1 MARIMPV
8 YSRLITFLRPYRF
21 RLIIAMMF
29 MVAVGVLKGG
39 QAWLVKPVL
48 DRIFIEKDLVMLWL
62 LPLAVV
68 GLFIVKGVLDYHQAY
83 LMGYIG
89 QNIICD
95 LRTKIYRHLQTL
107 SLSFFSRNPTGV
119 LISRIT
125 NDVTAIQGAVSNA
138 VTGLLKD
145 SFTVLAL
152 AGVVVYRD
160 WKLALISFI
169 LFPLAVVPIVKFGR
183 RLRKLSAA
191 NQAAMGSL
199 TSFLGE
205 TIAGQR
211 VVKVFGREGYE
222 SERFHGQNKGLLRIV
237 LKVCRVRAL
246 SSPVMEV
253 LGSFA
258 MAGILY
264 YGGLAVIQG
273 TKTPGDFFSFLA
285 AMLMLYQPVKRL
297 NKVNNVIQA
306 GLAAAERVF
315 LVLDSKPDIEDTA
328 DAVDIKPMSS
338 CLEFRKVTFR
348 YQEEAVLKD
357 VSFKIAAGQ
366 RVALVGLSGGGKTT
380 LVSLI
385 PRFYDVSE
393 GAILIDGVDIR
404 QAKLACLRSQISM
417 VTQQVIL
424 FNDTVRANI
433 AYGDLEKSMEEI
445 MEAAKAAYAHG
456 FITSL
461 PEGYDTV
468 IGESGLRLS
477 GGERQRLA
485 IARALLKDAPLL
497 ILDEATSSLDMESES
512 EVQRALENL
521 MKGRTTLVVAH
532 RLSTVRNADRIL
544 VLAQARI
551 VEEGTHKSLM
561 AANSE
566 YRRLYQMQFAEEERE
581 IGR

>member
-8 YSRLITFLRPYRF
+8 YTRLLTFIRPYWPK
-21 RLIIAMMF
+21 LVIAMVF
-29 MVAVGVLKGG
+29 MVLVGVLKGG

-68 GLFIVKGVLDYHQAY
+68 GLFLVKGALDYQQTY
-83 LMGYIG
+83 LMGYVG

-95 LRTKIYRHLQTL
+95 LRNNIYRHLQSL

-125 NDVTAIQGAVSNA
+125 NDVTVVQGAVSNA
-138 VTGLLKD
+138 ATGLLRD
-145 SFTVLAL
+145 SFTVLTL

-169 LFPLAVVPIVKFGR
+169 LFPLAVIPIVKFGR
-183 RLRKLSAA
+183 RLRRLSAA
-191 NQAAMGSL
+191 NQAVMASL

-211 VVKVFGREGYE
+211 VVKVFAREEYE
-222 SERFHGQNKGLLRIV
+222 KERFHQQNRGLLRIA
-237 LKVCRVRAL
+237 LKTCRVRAL

-273 TKTPGDFFSFLA
+273 VKTPGDFFSFLA

-315 LVLDSKPDIEDTA
+315 LILDSKPDIEDA
-328 DAVDIKPMSS
+328 PDALDIKPMSRS
-338 CLEFRKVTFR
+338 LEFSNVTFC
-348 YQEEAVLKD
+348 YQAGVVLKD
-357 VSFKIAAGQ
+357 VSFKIQAGQ
-366 RVALVGLSGGGKTT
+366 KVALVGLSGGGKST
-380 LVSLI
+380 LASLI
-385 PRFYDVSE
+385 PRFYDVTE
-393 GAILIDGVDIR
+393 GAILIDRVDIR
-404 QAKLACLRSQISM
+404 RCKLASLRSQISM

-424 FNDTVRANI
+424 FDDTVRANI
-433 AYGDLEKSMEEI
+433 GYGDLERSTEEI
-445 MEAAKAAYAHG
+445 IEAAKAAYAHD
-456 FITSL
+456 FITNL
-461 PEGYDTV
+461 PQGYDTA
-468 IGESGLRLS
+468 IGEGGLRLS

-512 EVQRALENL
+512 EVQKALENL
-521 MKGRTTLVVAH
+521 MKGRTSLVIAH

-544 VLAQARI
+544 VLAKGRI
-551 VEEGTHKSLM
+551 VEDGTHDSLM
-561 AANSE
+561 ALNNE

>member
-8 YSRLITFLRPYRF
+8 YTRLLTFIRPYWPK
-21 RLIIAMMF
+21 LVIAMVF
-29 MVAVGVLKGG
+29 MVWVGVLKGG
-39 QAWLVKPVL
+39 QAWLVKPGL
-48 DRIFIEKDLVMLWL
+48 DRMFIEKDLVMLWL

-68 GLFIVKGVLDYHQAY
+68 GLFLVKGALDYQQTY
-83 LMGYIG
+83 LMGYVG

-95 LRTKIYRHLQTL
+95 LRNNIYRHLQSL

-125 NDVTAIQGAVSNA
+125 NDVTVVQGAVSNA
-138 VTGLLKD
+138 ATGLLRD
-145 SFTVLAL
+145 SFTVLTL

-169 LFPLAVVPIVKFGR
+169 LFPLAVIPIVKFGR
-183 RLRKLSAA
+183 RLRRLSAA
-191 NQAAMGSL
+191 NQAVMASL

-211 VVKVFGREGYE
+211 VVKVFAREEYE
-222 SERFHGQNKGLLRIV
+222 KERFHQQNRGLLRIA
-237 LKVCRVRAL
+237 LKTCRVRAL

-273 TKTPGDFFSFLA
+273 VKTPGDFFSFLA

-315 LVLDSKPDIEDTA
+315 LILDSKPDIEDA
-328 DAVDIKPMSS
+328 PDALDIKPMSRS
-338 CLEFRKVTFR
+338 LEFSNVTFC
-348 YQEEAVLKD
+348 YQAGVVLKD
-357 VSFKIAAGQ
+357 VSFKIQAGQ
-366 RVALVGLSGGGKTT
+366 KVALVGLSGGGKST
-380 LVSLI
+380 LASLI
-385 PRFYDVSE
+385 PRFYDVTE
-393 GAILIDGVDIR
+393 GAILIDRVDIR
-404 QAKLACLRSQISM
+404 RCKLASLRSQISM

-424 FNDTVRANI
+424 FDDTVRANI
-433 AYGDLEKSMEEI
+433 GYGDLERSTEEI
-445 MEAAKAAYAHG
+445 IEAAKAAYAHD
-456 FITSL
+456 FITNL
-461 PEGYDTV
+461 PQGYDTA
-468 IGESGLRLS
+468 IGEGGLRLS

-512 EVQRALENL
+512 EVQKALENL
-521 MKGRTTLVVAH
+521 MKGRTSLVIAH

-544 VLAQARI
+544 VLAKGRI
-551 VEEGTHKSLM
+551 VEDGTHDSLM
-561 AANSE
+561 ALNNE